1 MSTTYNPEIVE
12 LDAQK
17 YWDDAHSFEVGED
30 ADKEKYYCLTM
41 FPYPSG
47 KLHMGHVRVFTI
59 NDVIARYQRL
69 QGKHVLQPMGWDAFG
84 MPAENAAIQ
93 RGIPPAKWT
102 YANIEDMR
110 GQLKRLGY
118 AYDWTREVTTCK
130 PEYYR
135 WEQWLFTKMFA
146 KGLVYRKNSIVN
158 WDPIDQTVLANEQ
171 VIDGR
176 GWRSDALVE
185 RREIP
190 QWFMKITDYADEL
203 LDELDRM
210 PGWPESVKTMQRNW
224 IGRSEG
230 VELSFNVDGENEPL
244 TVYTT
249 RPDTLMGVTY
259 MAVAAEHP
267 LAKKSAAANPG
278 VAAFIEQC
286 KQTDAQEATLETMEK
301 KGMSLG
307 ISAIHPL
314 SGEEVPLWVAN
325 FVLMTYGTGAV
336 MAVPGHDARDWEFAK
351 KHGLPIKQVIAPAD
365 GTDIDIEAAVYLE
378 RGVLVNSGQYDG
390 LDFDAA
396 FNAIAD
402 HFEEIGRGSRKVN
415 YRLRDWGVSRQ
426 RYWGTPIPIIYCDD
440 CGAVPVPEDQ
450 LPVVLPEDV
459 EVKGTG
465 SPLKDMPEFVNVSC
479 PRCGKAACRETDTF
493 DTFIES
499 SWYFARYACPDSD
512 STMLDNRAKYW
523 TPVDQYTGG
532 VEHAI
537 LHLLYSRF
545 FQRVMRDEGL
555 TDVSEP
561 FTNLMTQGMVL
572 KDGAKMSKAKGNTV
586 DPAELIKK
594 YGADTV
600 RLFMMFAAPPEQALE
615 WSDDGVQGSFRFLK
629 RFWSAVIDHTAAGK
643 AGALDIDML
652 TDAQK
657 DLRCKTHQ
665 TIAKISDDLGRR
677 HSFNTA
683 VAASMELL
691 NAVNKFTDISDN
703 GRAAEREALESV
715 VVMLSPIVP
724 HICHALWQELGHE
737 SALIDQRWPEYDE
750 SAIERDLVE
759 IVVQVNGKLRG
770 RISVAVDTV
779 KDEVEATALADE
791 NVQRF
796 IGDNDVRKV
805 IVVPG
810 KLVNIVV

>member
-1 MSTTYNPEIVE
+1 MSTEYNPEAVE
-12 LDAQK
+12 LAAQK
-17 YWDDAHSFEVGED
+17 YWDDANSFVVGED
-30 ADKEKYYCLTM
+30 AGKEKYYCLTM

-59 NDVIARYQRL
+59 NDVIARYHRL

-102 YANIEDMR
+102 YSNIEDMR
-110 GQLKRLGY
+110 GQLQRLGY
-118 AYDWTREVTTCK
+118 AYDWTREVTTCR

-135 WEQWLFTKMFA
+135 WEQWLFTRMFA

-158 WDPIDQTVLANEQ
+158 WDPVDQTVLANEQ

-210 PGWPESVKTMQRNW
+210 PGWPDSVKTMQRNW

-230 VELSFNVDGENEPL
+230 VELSFDVVGEEEPL

-267 LAKKSAAANPG
+267 LASKAAKNNAEI
-278 VAAFIEQC
+278 AAFIEEC

-301 KGMSLG
+301 KGMALG
-307 ISAIHPL
+307 ISVVHPL
-314 SGEEVPLWVAN
+314 TGDEVPLWVAN
-325 FVLMTYGTGAV
+325 FVLMSYGTGAV

-351 KHGLPIKQVIAPAD
+351 KHDLPIKQVIAPGD
-365 GTDIDIEAAVYLE
+365 GSEIDIEEAVYLE
-378 RGVLVNSGQYDG
+378 RGVLVNSGDYDG
-390 LDFDAA
+390 LDFDGA

-402 HFEEIGRGSRKVN
+402 FFEASGRGSRKVN

-440 CGAVPVPEDQ
+440 CDAVPVPEDQ

-465 SPLKDMPEFVNVSC
+465 SPLKDMPEFVNVNC
-479 PRCGKAACRETDTF
+479 PKCGKAARRETDTF
-493 DTFIES
+493 DTFVES
-499 SWYFARYACPDSD
+499 SWYFARYACPDND
-512 STMLDNRAKYW
+512 KAMLDDRAHYW

-532 VEHAI
+532 IEHAI

-561 FTNLMTQGMVL
+561 FTNLLTQGMVL

-586 DPAELIKK
+586 DPQELIEK

-629 RFWSAVIDHTAAGK
+629 RFWSAVSDHAAAGP
-643 AGALDIDML
+643 ADPV
-652 TDAQK
+652 DADSLNDTQK
-657 DLRCKTHQ
+657 ELRRKTHQ
-665 TIAKISDDLGRR
+665 TIAKISDDIGRR

-683 VAASMELL
+683 VASSMELL
-691 NAVNKFTDISDN
+691 NAINKFDDDSAA
-703 GRAAEREALESV
+703 GRAVEREALESV
-715 VVMLSPIVP
+715 VVMLSPMVP
-724 HICHALWQELGHE
+724 HICHALWLELGHD
-737 SALIDQRWPEYDE
+737 SVLIDQRWPEVDE
-750 SAIERDLVE
+750 RALQQDLVE
-759 IVVQVNGKLRG
+759 MVVQVNGKLRA
-770 RISVAVDTV
+770 RISVAVDAG
-779 KDEVEATALADE
+779 KDTVEALALADE

-796 IGDNDVRKV
+796 IDGKALRKV

-810 KLVNIVV
+810 RLVNIVV

>member
-1 MSTTYNPEIVE
+1 MSTPYNPEIVE

-158 WDPIDQTVLANEQ
+158 WDPVDQTVLANEQ

-267 LAKKSAAANPG
+267 LAKKSAAANPD
-278 VAAFIEQC
+278 VAEFIEQC

-307 ISAIHPL
+307 IFVIHPL

-365 GTDIDIEAAVYLE
+365 GTDIDIEAAAYLE

-440 CGAVPVPEDQ
+440 CDAVPVPEHQ

-465 SPLKDMPEFVNVSC
+465 SPLKDMPEFVNVPC
-479 PRCGKAACRETDTF
+479 PRCGKAARRETDTF

-532 VEHAI
+532 IEHAI

-643 AGALDIDML
+643 AGALDIDIL
-652 TDAQK
+652 TDVQK
-657 DLRCKTHQ
+657 NLRRKTHQ

-691 NAVNKFTDISDN
+691 NAVNKFTDTSDN
-703 GRAAEREALESV
+703 GHAAEREALESV

-750 SAIERDLVE
+750 SAIEMDLVE

-770 RISVAVDTV
+770 RISVAVDTA
-779 KDEVEATALADE
+779 KDAVEATALADK

-805 IVVPG
+805 IIVPG

>member
-267 LAKKSAAANPG
+267 LAKKSAAANPD

-479 PRCGKAACRETDTF
+479 PRCGKAAYRETDTF

-796 IGDNDVRKV
+796 IGDNEVRKV

>member
-1 MSTTYNPEIVE
+1 MSTPYNPETVE

-267 LAKKSAAANPG
+267 LAKKSAAANPD
-278 VAAFIEQC
+278 VAEFIEQC

-307 ISAIHPL
+307 IFVIHPL

-440 CGAVPVPEDQ
+440 CDAVPVPEHQ

-465 SPLKDMPEFVNVSC
+465 SPLKDMPEFVNVPC
-479 PRCGKAACRETDTF
+479 PRCGKAARRETDTF

-532 VEHAI
+532 IEHAI

-643 AGALDIDML
+643 AGALDIDIL
-652 TDAQK
+652 TDVQK
-657 DLRCKTHQ
+657 NLRRKTHQ

-691 NAVNKFTDISDN
+691 NAVNKFTDTSDN
-703 GRAAEREALESV
+703 GHAAEREALESV

-750 SAIERDLVE
+750 SAIEMDLVE

-770 RISVAVDTV
+770 RISVAVDTA
-779 KDEVEATALADE
+779 KDAVEATALADK

-805 IVVPG
+805 IIVPG

>member
-1 MSTTYNPEIVE
+1 MSTPYNPEIVE

-267 LAKKSAAANPG
+267 LAKKSAAANPD
-278 VAAFIEQC
+278 VAEFIEQC

-307 ISAIHPL
+307 IFVIHPL

-365 GTDIDIEAAVYLE
+365 GTDIDIEAAAYLE

-440 CGAVPVPEDQ
+440 CDAVPVPEHQ

-465 SPLKDMPEFVNVSC
+465 SPLKDMPEFVNVPC
-479 PRCGKAACRETDTF
+479 PRCGKAARRETDTF

-532 VEHAI
+532 IEHAI

-643 AGALDIDML
+643 AGALDIDIL
-652 TDAQK
+652 TDVQK
-657 DLRCKTHQ
+657 NLRRKTHQ

-691 NAVNKFTDISDN
+691 NAVNKFTDTSDN
-703 GRAAEREALESV
+703 GHAAEREALESV

-750 SAIERDLVE
+750 SAIEMDLVE

-770 RISVAVDTV
+770 RISVAVDTA
-779 KDEVEATALADE
+779 KDAVEATALADK

-805 IVVPG
+805 IIVPG

>member
-1 MSTTYNPEIVE
+1 MSTPYNPEIVE

-267 LAKKSAAANPG
+267 LAKKSAAANPD
-278 VAAFIEQC
+278 VAEFIEQC

-307 ISAIHPL
+307 IFVIHPL

-440 CGAVPVPEDQ
+440 CDAVPVPEHQ

-465 SPLKDMPEFVNVSC
+465 SPLKDMPEFVNVPC
-479 PRCGKAACRETDTF
+479 PRCGKAARRETDTF

-532 VEHAI
+532 IEHAI

-629 RFWSAVIDHTAAGK
+629 RFWSAVIDHTDAGK
-643 AGALDIDML
+643 AGALDIDIL
-652 TDAQK
+652 TDVQK
-657 DLRCKTHQ
+657 NLRRKTHQ

-691 NAVNKFTDISDN
+691 NAVNKFTDTSDN
-703 GRAAEREALESV
+703 GHAAEREALESV

-750 SAIERDLVE
+750 SAIEMDLVE

-770 RISVAVDTV
+770 RISVAVDTA
-779 KDEVEATALADE
+779 KDAVEATALADK

-805 IVVPG
+805 IIVPG

>member
-1 MSTTYNPEIVE
+1 MSTSYNPEIVE

-17 YWDDAHSFEVGED
+17 YWDDDHSFEVSED
-30 ADKEKYYCLTM
+30 ANKEKYYCLTM

-102 YANIEDMR
+102 YANIEDMH

-118 AYDWTREVTTCK
+118 AYDWSRELITCK

-146 KGLVYRKNSIVN
+146 KGLVYRKKSIVN
-158 WDPIDQTVLANEQ
+158 WDPVDQTVLANEQ

-176 GWRSDALVE
+176 GWRSNALIE

-203 LDELDRM
+203 LNELDHM
-210 PGWPESVKTMQRNW
+210 AGWPESVKTMQRNW

-230 VELSFNVDGENEPL
+230 VELSFDVNDENESL
-244 TVYTT
+244 IVYTT

-259 MAVAAEHP
+259 MAVAIEHP
-267 LAKKSAAANPG
+267 LAKKSAASNPDI
-278 VAAFIEQC
+278 AAFIEQC

-307 ISAIHPL
+307 MSAIHPL
-314 SGEEVPLWVAN
+314 SGEEIPLWVAN
-325 FVLMTYGTGAV
+325 FVMMTYGTGAV

-351 KHGLPIKQVIAPAD
+351 KHGLPIKQVIAPQD
-365 GTDIDIEAAVYLE
+365 GTDIDVKAAVYLE
-378 RGVLVNSGQYDG
+378 HGVLVNSGQYNG
-390 LDFDAA
+390 LDSDTA

-402 HFEEIGRGSRKVN
+402 HFEKTGLGSRKVN

-440 CGAVPVPEDQ
+440 CDAVPVPEDQ
-450 LPVVLPEDV
+450 LPVILPENI

-465 SPLKDMPEFVNVSC
+465 SPLKDIPEFVNAPC
-479 PRCGKAACRETDTF
+479 PRCGKPARRETDTF

-512 STMLDNRAKYW
+512 SAMLDNRAKYW
-523 TPVDQYTGG
+523 APVDQYTGG
-532 VEHAI
+532 IEHAI

-555 TDVSEP
+555 TDISEP

-586 DPAELIKK
+586 DPADLIKK

-600 RLFMMFAAPPEQALE
+600 RLFMMFAAPPEQSLE
-615 WSDDGVQGSFRFLK
+615 WSDDGVHGSFRFLK
-629 RFWSAVIDHTAAGK
+629 RFWSAVISHAAVGK
-643 AGALDIDML
+643 VNVLDISIL

-657 DLRCKTHQ
+657 DLRRKVHQ
-665 TIAKISDDLGRR
+665 TIVKITDDFGRR

-683 VAASMELL
+683 VASSMELF
-691 NAVNKFTDISDN
+691 NAVNKFRDMSDN
-703 GRAAEREALESV
+703 GRAIEREALESIV
-715 VVMLSPIVP
+715 LMLSPIVP

-737 SALIDQRWPEYDE
+737 SALIDQSWPEHDE
-750 SAIERDLVE
+750 SAIAFELIE
-759 IVVQVNGKLRG
+759 IVVQVNGKLRS
-770 RISVAVDTV
+770 RISVAVDMS
-779 KDEVEATALADE
+779 KDEVEKNALADE
-791 NVQRF
+791 NVKRF
-796 IGDNDVRKV
+796 IGDNNVSKI

>member
-1 MSTTYNPEIVE
+1 MSTPYNPEIVE

-267 LAKKSAAANPG
+267 LAKKSAAANPD
-278 VAAFIEQC
+278 VAEFIEQC

-307 ISAIHPL
+307 IFVIHPL

-440 CGAVPVPEDQ
+440 CDAVPVPEHQ

-465 SPLKDMPEFVNVSC
+465 SPLKDMPEFVNVPC
-479 PRCGKAACRETDTF
+479 PRCGKAARRETDTF

-532 VEHAI
+532 IEHAI

-643 AGALDIDML
+643 AGALDIDIL
-652 TDAQK
+652 TDVQK
-657 DLRCKTHQ
+657 NLRRKTHQ

-691 NAVNKFTDISDN
+691 NAVNKFTDTSDN
-703 GRAAEREALESV
+703 GHAAEREALESI

-750 SAIERDLVE
+750 SAIEMDLVE

-770 RISVAVDTV
+770 RISVAVDTA
-779 KDEVEATALADE
+779 KDAVEATALADK

-805 IVVPG
+805 IIVPG